1 MNCLALDAIRGCQVF
16 DRTSSR
22 SIEFFAEEQDRKY
35 QAASS
40 GSDLENVYAQA
51 RNAAYVAFQNQL
63 QKEVLNRSAEIGAN

>member
-1 MNCLALDAIRGCQVF
+1 MRFVDAKSLTERLHGQL
-16 DRTSSR
+16 S
-22 SIEFFAEEQDRKY
+22 FFAEEQDRKY